1 MSVNLSIHLPD
12 MMNHVISL
20 CVKSDSEE
28 IAVMK
33 RLLSQW
39 EGNPGLLGEFFKG
52 RVDRRFTEALL
63 QQVFPLF
70 SANSAGNNV
79 GNSDGGGG
87 NSGGVN
93 DGNDGDSDGGDGNS
107 GGVSVGYDGDSDGG
121 DGDEDDSS
129 NTWVEE
135 NHVVSARNAAL
146 LDRMLPL
153 RLTFVRQVARR
164 GGKTYKVCFFLLFLP
179 NSPRKN

>member
-1 MSVNLSIHLPD
+1 MSVTLSIHLPD

-93 DGNDGDSDGGDGNS
+93 DGNDGDSDGGDG
-107 GGVSVGYDGDSDGG
+107 DEEEEEEE
-121 DGDEDDSS
+121 GDE
-129 NTWVEE
+129 E
-135 NHVVSARNAAL
+135 NLVSRRAARNAAL

-164 GGKTYKVCFFLLFLP
+164 GGKTYKVCFFYCFYQTLLE
-179 NSPRKN
+179 KIE

>member
-1 MSVNLSIHLPD
+1 MSVTLSIHLPD

-93 DGNDGDSDGGDGNS
+93 DGNDGDSDGS
-107 GGVSVGYDGDSDGG
+107 
-121 DGDEDDSS
+121 DGDEEEEEEEGD
-129 NTWVEE
+129 EE
-135 NHVVSARNAAL
+135 NLVSRRAARNAAL

>member
-1 MSVNLSIHLPD
+1 MSVTLSIHLPD

-87 NSGGVN
+87 AKVGNDGNSDGGGGNSGGVN
-93 DGNDGDSDGGDGNS
+93 DGNDGDSDGGDG
-107 GGVSVGYDGDSDGG
+107 DEEEEEEE
-121 DGDEDDSS
+121 GDE
-129 NTWVEE
+129 E
-135 NHVVSARNAAL
+135 NLVSRRAARNAAL

-164 GGKTYKVCFFLLFLP
+164 GGKTYKVCFFYCFYQTLFE
-179 NSPRKN
+179 KIE